1 MAMSYGGD
9 EANFANAAE
18 VLTTISPTNNQ
29 PILSR
34 SGLTD
39 SEVALLPAFST
50 QAFNE
55 FRLTTTLSDR
65 QTIVATA
72 LRILAGQKDRLA
84 RELTE
89 QIGRPIQYAGKEIT
103 TAITRAEYLLQISSE
118 ALRDAPGAPE
128 KGFRRYIRKAPLGPV
143 LIIFAWNVG
152 LFIHPGI
159 FPTNP
164 FFFLFSFISLLYNKH
179 LSLITEQNGPSCAL
193 AVPIPN
199 LNELP
204 NPRSPGWQLRH
215 SQTLTPN
222 PHHCRAHS

>member
-1 MAMSYGGD
+1 MTVKHTSTQIYLVPQYTTMALSYGGD
-9 EANFANAAE
+9 EVNFANAAE
-18 VLTTISPTNNQ
+18 VLTTISPTTNQ

-103 TAITRAEYLLQISSE
+103 TAIARGDYLLKISSE
-118 ALRDAPGAPE
+118 ALRDAPGEPE

-152 LFIHPGI
+152 SPFIHPEI
-159 FPTNP
+159 FQHTLP
-164 FFFLFSFISLLYNKH
+164 FFSSFFFF
-179 LSLITEQNGPSCAL
+179 T
-193 AVPIPN
+193 
-199 LNELP
+199 
-204 NPRSPGWQLRH
+204 
-215 SQTLTPN
+215 
-222 PHHCRAHS
+222 

>member
-1 MAMSYGGD
+1 MALSYGGGGGGGD

-72 LRILAGQKDRLA
+72 LRILAVQKDRLA

-103 TAITRAEYLLQISSE
+103 TAITRAEYLLKISSE
-118 ALRDAPGAPE
+118 ALRDAPGESE

-152 LFIHPGI
+152 PPPPLPPPI
-159 FPTNP
+159 FQHIN
-164 FFFLFSFISLLYNKH
+164 FFLSSFYSI
-179 LSLITEQNGPSCAL
+179 
-193 AVPIPN
+193 
-199 LNELP
+199 
-204 NPRSPGWQLRH
+204 
-215 SQTLTPN
+215 
-222 PHHCRAHS
+222 